1 MDKPIKKGVLDKTDS
16 GQPILVNGKGKSYKV
31 TGSIADIWNRLDG
44 TKTVKE
50 IVDDIPKTK
59 SINPSNL
66 ENAINDIVSKF
77 KEYDLAK

>member
-16 GQPILVNGKGKSYKV
+16 GQPILINNKGTGYKV
-31 TGSIADIWNRLDG
+31 TNSLADIWNRLNG

-66 ENAINDIVSKF
+66 ENAINEIVSKLR
-77 KEYDLAK
+77 EYNLVE